1 MCGHKTH
8 RFVKR
13 DALEVS
19 SRHRYPLLTRAT
31 RSSLVGHGFEQGA
44 ANTLAAFVRIEIQHK
59 NLPGALPGRSAT
71 TRPEHPTIATF
82 GDQPAIPVICQAVP
96 INRPANLVADP
107 LEAVILSITRSM
119 RSGVGMLACVSREPS
134 EQTFE
139 MPRTSRSSALRTIR
153 FGSRLA
159 GSV

>member
-31 RSSLVGHGFEQGA
+31 RSSLIGHGFEQGA
-44 ANTLAAFVRIEIQHK
+44 ANTLAAFVRIEAQHK
-59 NLPGALPGRSAT
+59 NLPGRSAA

-82 GDQPAIPVICQAVP
+82 GDQPTIPFICRAVP

-107 LEAVILSITRSM
+107 LEAAILSITRSM
-119 RSGVGMLACVSREPS
+119 CSGVWMLA
-134 EQTFE
+134 
-139 MPRTSRSSALRTIR
+139 
-153 FGSRLA
+153 
-159 GSV
+159 